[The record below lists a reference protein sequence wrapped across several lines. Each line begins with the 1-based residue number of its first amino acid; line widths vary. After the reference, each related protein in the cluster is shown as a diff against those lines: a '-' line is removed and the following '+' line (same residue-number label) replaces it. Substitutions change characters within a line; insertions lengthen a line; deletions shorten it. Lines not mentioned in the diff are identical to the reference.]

1 MSLERSVQEMVIKA
15 TLEER
20 KSKKSG
26 EPYLCVVLKLTDTLE
41 KVVFLEPAETELLK
55 LTYSQH
61 KAN

>member
-1 MSLERSVQEMVIKA
+1 MVIKA